1 MLSCRLSLCLDECT
15 KRADT
20 GDILVPARWWLR
32 CLVSQ
37 TELCDELSVHVE
49 ICALE
54 VVEVPAPF
62 PDELQQSQTTVMV
75 LLVGAEMIL
84 EVVDALGQDGHLY

>member
-1 MLSCRLSLCLDECT
+1 MECT

-37 TELCDELSVHVE
+37 TELVDELSVRFE

-54 VVEVPAPF
+54 VIEVPAPLTNKLSQ
-62 PDELQQSQTTVMV
+62 PQTTVMV
-75 LLVGAEMIL
+75 LLVGAEMVL